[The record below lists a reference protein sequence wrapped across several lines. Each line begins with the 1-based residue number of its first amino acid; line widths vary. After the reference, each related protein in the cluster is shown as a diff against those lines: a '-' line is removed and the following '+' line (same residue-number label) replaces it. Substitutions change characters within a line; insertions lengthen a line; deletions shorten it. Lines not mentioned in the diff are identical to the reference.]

1 MYFGGAAMSTLLNVT
16 PMYSLDIA
24 SSTGVGARL
33 IPLTPSTFANT
44 DHPPSPRGQLTRAP
58 LSGVMTEVGEAL
70 AMSDAE
76 PLGGVR
82 QVLDEAFD
90 RAQRLAN
97 GCAGNDD
104 IAWLSKGFSA
114 FLGAGGSLSLER
126 CLGLPRND
134 SALRRAC
141 RDYWLR
147 RAWKALRDERSP
159 WRRSEKLAVA
169 VKDFQSRRWP
179 RWRVL
184 SEPPANAS
192 ELERALFEA
201 FRFAERVPRTAMQL
215 HNIANHRRHS

>member
-1 MYFGGAAMSTLLNVT
+1 MSSLLNAMSVDV
-16 PMYSLDIA
+16 LDVA
-24 SSTGVGARL
+24 SSAGVSDRL
-33 IPLTPSTFANT
+33 IRLRPSVFSNA
-44 DHPPSPRGQLTRAP
+44 DSRPSPRAQLTRAA
-58 LSGVMTEVGEAL
+58 LCGVMTEVREAL
-70 AMSDAE
+70 AMSDADA
-76 PLGGVR
+76 LAGQQ

-97 GCAGNDD
+97 GCAGGDD

-147 RAWKALRDERSP
+147 RAWKALRNETSP

-184 SEPPANAS
+184 TVPPASAS
-192 ELERALFEA
+192 ELELALLEA
-201 FRFAERVPRTAMQL
+201 FRSTERVPRTAMQL